1 MCVRKL
7 SFCFSLVCL
16 VLHFVQEQ
24 NPKRHEFAA
33 APESFSSRR
42 AQSPPPQHVESD
54 ATRPATSSQRQGG
67 SGHEAPTTARR
78 EEIDQLLR
86 TLLRSARPRNKHAAS
101 DASVVSDVSENSG
114 DSDDSYDSDDSD
126 EAPIVSRGV
135 RTDEG
140 RDSYESLSDGGGGSD
155 GGDGKVTVPARV
167 LRGLLRVVSGLLGS
181 ALQGGAP
188 ARRGALARVERELS

>member
-24 NPKRHEFAA
+24 NPNRHEFAA

-42 AQSPPPQHVESD
+42 AQSPPPQHIESD
-54 ATRPATSSQRQGG
+54 ATPLAASSQRQG
-67 SGHEAPTTARR
+67 STGHEAPTTART
-78 EEIDQLLR
+78 EEVEDQLLR
-86 TLLRSARPRNKHAAS
+86 TLLRSARRRNKHIDS
-101 DASVVSDVSENSG
+101 DASVVSDISESSG
-114 DSDDSYDSDDSD
+114 DSDDSDDSD

-167 LRGLLRVVSGLLGS
+167 LRGLLRVVRGLLGS

>member
-33 APESFSSRR
+33 APESCSARR
-42 AQSPPPQHVESD
+42 AQSPPPQHIESD
-54 ATRPATSSQRQGG
+54 ATPLAASSQRQGG
-67 SGHEAPTTARR
+67 TGHEAPTTART
-78 EEIDQLLR
+78 EEVEDQLLR
-86 TLLRSARPRNKHAAS
+86 TLLRSARRRNKHIDS
-101 DASVVSDVSENSG
+101 DASVVSDISESSG
-114 DSDDSYDSDDSD
+114 DSDDSDDSD

-140 RDSYESLSDGGGGSD
+140 RDSYESPSGGGGGSD
-155 GGDGKVTVPARV
+155 GGDGEVTVPARV
-167 LRGLLRVVSGLLGS
+167 LRGLLRVVRGLLGS

>member
-1 MCVRKL
+1 M
-7 SFCFSLVCL
+7 
-16 VLHFVQEQ
+16 QEQ

-42 AQSPPPQHVESD
+42 AQSPPPQHIESD
-54 ATRPATSSQRQGG
+54 ATPLAASSQRQGG
-67 SGHEAPTTARR
+67 TCHEAPTTART
-78 EEIDQLLR
+78 EEVEDQLLR
-86 TLLRSARPRNKHAAS
+86 TLLRSARRRNKHIDS
-101 DASVVSDVSENSG
+101 DASVVSDISESSG
-114 DSDDSYDSDDSD
+114 DSDDSDDSD

-167 LRGLLRVVSGLLGS
+167 LRGLLRVVRGLLGS
-181 ALQGGAP
+181 AVQGGAP